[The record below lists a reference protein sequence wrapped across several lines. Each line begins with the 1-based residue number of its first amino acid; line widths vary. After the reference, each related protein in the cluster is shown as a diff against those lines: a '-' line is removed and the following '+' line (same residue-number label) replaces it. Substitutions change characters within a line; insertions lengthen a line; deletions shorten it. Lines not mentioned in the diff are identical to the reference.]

1 MKLSRFVI
9 HSFVVFSIKALKVL
23 VTLYGSKRNR
33 IQYLFQLVSLGFKSQ
48 QWNDWLAWG
57 WMLEQHTWCYYNA
70 NPNLVMKMS
79 ETYTGS
85 DVPQVNKVHQGVE
98 GPRQPA
104 GKWATGTNLKC
115 KWTRDQNYRLLIC
128 DYSSHSWERL
138 FPEMDGTD
146 SNPSK
151 FAQKQL
157 SWLRK
162 RSFLSVPT
170 YRSGNCCH
178 TERSK
183 STNGTGMGS

>member
-79 ETYTGS
+79 ETYTGYKS
-85 DVPQVNKVHQGVE
+85 IRSTKE
-98 GPRQPA
+98 
-104 GKWATGTNLKC
+104 L
-115 KWTRDQNYRLLIC
+115 RDQDNLLGNGLLEQTWNANGQEIRITDC
-128 DYSSHSWERL
+128 WYATAAVTLERGCFRKWMGQIL
-138 FPEMDGTD
+138 THR
-146 SNPSK
+146 S
-151 FAQKQL
+151 L
-157 SWLRK
+157 LRNN
-162 RSFLSVPT
+162 LVD
-170 YRSGNCCH
+170 
-178 TERSK
+178 
-183 STNGTGMGS
+183 